1 MDENS
6 DVTALTVVNR
16 AVKLFR
22 DPEKSDLLILTLRT
36 LDDGDFHFA
45 LDRRMA
51 EHVSAALVQV
61 AKKLS
66 APRHEN

>member
-1 MDENS
+1 MDE
-6 DVTALTVVNR
+6 DYIATAKTVLNR
-16 AVKLFR
+16 AVGRFR
-22 DPEKSDLLILTLRT
+22 DPAKSHLLILTLRT
-36 LDDGDFHFA
+36 VDGDQLFA

-51 EHVSAALVQV
+51 KHVSKGLAET